1 MQQLPIPDDWLE
13 TDGYL
18 LFLVCVPDSQLWRS
32 IVRGQIHNLTRG
44 RTWDKDTGSIK
55 AAQAIGWQIYDSLMT
70 CKLDDLVTA
79 VNALNVTIQGQQ
91 QVFADIVLGL
101 YRIQAAIEASGAN
114 VDELEDDLANV
125 WRVLQS
131 LTSVVGG
138 DIPDPPNPL

>member
-44 RTWDKDTGSIK
+44 RTWDKETGSIK
-55 AAQAIGWQIYDSLMT
+55 AVQAIGWQIYDSLMT
-70 CKLDDLVTA
+70 CKLEDLVTA
-79 VNALNVTIQGQQ
+79 VNNFNATVETNGLAL
-91 QVFADIVLGL
+91 
-101 YRIQAAIEASGAN
+101 AAIANALTGIQTAIQASGAN

-131 LTSVVGG
+131 ILGVLGG

>member
-44 RTWDKDTGSIK
+44 RTWDKETGSIK

-70 CKLDDLVTA
+70 CKLDDLITA
-79 VNALNVTIQGQQ
+79 VNNLNATSETNGLALAAIANALTGIQT
-91 QVFADIVLGL
+91 A
-101 YRIQAAIEASGAN
+101 IQANGAN

-131 LTSVVGG
+131 ISVVLGG
-138 DIPDPPNPL
+138 DIPEPPNPL

>member
-1 MQQLPIPDDWLE
+1 MQQLPIPNDWQE
-13 TDGYL
+13 QDGYV

-32 IVRGQIHNLTRG
+32 IARGQIHNLTRG
-44 RTWDKDTGSIK
+44 RTWDKQTGSIK

-79 VNALNVTIQGQQ
+79 VNNLNATSETNGLALAAIANALTGIQT
-91 QVFADIVLGL
+91 
-101 YRIQAAIEASGAN
+101 AIEANGAN

-131 LTSVVGG
+131 ISGVLGG

>member
-44 RTWDKDTGSIK
+44 RTWDKETGSIK

-79 VNALNVTIQGQQ
+79 VNNLNATSETNGLAL
-91 QVFADIVLGL
+91 
-101 YRIQAAIEASGAN
+101 AAIATALTGIQTAIQASGAN

-131 LTSVVGG
+131 ISGVLGG